1 VKPIT
6 TVQTIQS
13 CLALLL
19 GIALC
24 KPHSASALI
33 LYSGD
38 NAANTTAPSTDR
50 ADIFDAVAR
59 IGNSNGS
66 GVIGSAVHLK
76 GKYCLTAEHVLYG
89 NQTPRRDHI
98 TFDGV
103 QYYAIDLNFL
113 PIQISSADLVLF
125 KLVDDPNLPEKVLY
139 TGSSEVGQTGT
150 LVGWGLGRDPS
161 QVDQPATTRIWNLG
175 DNSTLNKRWGINTIE
190 INSLLYN
197 FQYEF
202 LSTELNANQGNNEVS
217 FAYLDSGAGIFILD
231 GSEQIWKLAGIASS
245 VTAISDPDNDPIPIT
260 TTFSNGSFFTKD
272 KNFFVRISALAS
284 VIESNIPD
292 TSTFAGWAIDNSLYG
307 ADADPST
314 DSDGDG
320 LDQSTEFNLYTDP
333 NDTDSDDDGL
343 SDGDE
348 VNTNST
354 DPLDADSDDD
364 GLSDGDEINTHL
376 SNPNHIDS
384 DGDGLGDGDEVTLYG
399 TDPTNSDSDG
409 DSLNDFDELNT
420 HNTDPY
426 NTDSDGDGLNDAAE
440 INTHLSNPNSADSS
454 GDGFTDGALVDF
466 GLNPNSNHSLLK
478 ASVESDMVDSLQD
491 LRPGSILI
499 EVSNEQAAISLDL
512 ESSNDLETWTETGE
526 STTLQVPATGE
537 AQFYRF
543 KLAD

>member
-1 VKPIT
+1 MKPIT

-66 GVIGSAVHLK
+66 GIIGSAVHLK
-76 GKYCLTAEHVLYG
+76 GKYCLTAEHVLYE

-139 TGSSEVGQTGT
+139 TGTSEVGQTAT
-150 LVGWGLGRDPS
+150 LVGWGKGRDES
-161 QVDQPATTRIWNLG
+161 KADQTGANRVWDWG
-175 DNSTLNKRWGINTIE
+175 DNATIDKRWGTNRVETTSGPNSNTGIN
-190 INSLLYN
+190 YH
-197 FQYEF
+197 Y
-202 LSTELNANQGNNEVS
+202 LSTLLNSNGGDSEAA
-217 FAYLDSGAGIFILD
+217 FAYYDSGSGLFSFNSNTNNWQLIGITTAVSTLDS
-231 GSEQIWKLAGIASS
+231 S
-245 VTAISDPDNDPIPIT
+245 
-260 TTFSNGSFFTKD
+260 TFGNLFSAKD
-272 KNFFVRISALAS
+272 SNFFVRVSQYATQ
-284 VIESNIPD
+284 IESNIPD

-307 ADADPST
+307 ADADPSA

-320 LDQSTEFNLYTDP
+320 LDQSTEFNLNSDP

-348 VNTNST
+348 VNTHST

-364 GLSDGDEINTHL
+364 GLSDGDEINIHL

-384 DGDGLGDGDEVTLYG
+384 DGDGLSDGDEVTLYG
-399 TDPTNSDSDG
+399 TDPSNSDSDG

-420 HNTDPY
+420 HNTDPN

-454 GDGFTDGALVDF
+454 GDGFTDGSLVNF